1 MTGVSMSASV
11 SVLPEIVRITFR
23 QLLGRRR
30 TLLLLLLAALPVL
43 LALIFRLAREDDIFA
58 YTRRVFDTVSMSIV
72 LPLAAVLFGTG
83 AFGAENDE
91 GTILYLLA
99 KPVSRWIIV
108 AAKALAAALLTV
120 GLTVASVFLA
130 GVVELF
136 PAGSDGIAATEA
148 QVVAMIVGSLCYV
161 ALFVP
166 LSLFTRRALVIGI
179 GYTLVWEGALSN
191 LLPGIANLSI
201 RQYALGAADAFFQL
215 HRDPSRLPSTT
226 AFTLAAILIVAGLVV
241 ATWRLRRFELTG
253 SSD

>member
-1 MTGVSMSASV
+1 MSASV

-30 TLLLLLLAALPVL
+30 TILLVLLAALPVL
-43 LALIFRLAREDDIFA
+43 LALIFRLANETDIYR
-58 YTRRVFDTVSMSIV
+58 YTRRVFDTVSLTIV
-72 LPLAAVLFGTG
+72 LPLSAVLFGTG

-108 AAKALAAALLTV
+108 AAKGLAAALLTMALSA
-120 GLTVASVFLA
+120 GSVLLA
-130 GVVELF
+130 GVVELL
-136 PAGSDGIAATEA
+136 PAGSDGLSVTEA

-179 GYTLVWEGALSN
+179 GYTLVWEGALSD

-201 RQYALGAADAFFQL
+201 RQYALGAADGVFRL
-215 HRDPSRLPSTT
+215 HADASRLSSTT
-226 AFTLAAILIVAGLVV
+226 AFILAAVLIVAGFAV
-241 ATWRLRRFELTG
+241 ATWRLRHFELAG